1 MFITCVT
8 LGELVKYNSLNMEVL
23 VIKRFEYKFVKKEQK
38 LGFSINKKV
47 EDAEKEWNE
56 LGRDGW
62 KFCKE
67 GDGVIIFVREII
79 E

>member
-1 MFITCVT
+1 M
-8 LGELVKYNSLNMEVL
+8 KYNSLNMEVL

>member
-1 MFITCVT
+1 
-8 LGELVKYNSLNMEVL
+8 MEEL
-23 VIKRFEYKFVKKEQK
+23 VIKRFEYKFVKKELK
-38 LGFSINKKV
+38 LGVLINKKV

-67 GDGVIIFVREII
+67 GAGVIIFVREIV

>member
-1 MFITCVT
+1 LFITCVT

>member
-1 MFITCVT
+1 
-8 LGELVKYNSLNMEVL
+8 MEVL
-23 VIKRFEYKFVKKEQK
+23 VINRFEYKFVKKELK
-38 LGFSINKKV
+38 LGFLINKKV